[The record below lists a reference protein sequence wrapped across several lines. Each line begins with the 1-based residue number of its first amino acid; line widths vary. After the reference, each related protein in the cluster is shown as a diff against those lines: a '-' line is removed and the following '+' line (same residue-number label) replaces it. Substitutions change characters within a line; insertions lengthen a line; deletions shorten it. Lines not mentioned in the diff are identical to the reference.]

1 MSHESPTED
10 GSPGPPADGSG
21 AEPSRAGGEAFPPPA
36 GFAIGHWTAPEAR
49 TGCTVVL
56 PPAGTRAGV
65 DVRGGGPGT
74 RETEIIG
81 PLANPEEATAVL
93 FTGGS
98 AHGLAAADGVMRWCE
113 ERGRGYRTPG
123 GVVPLVP
130 AAVIYDLGGG
140 AEPFRPGPE
149 QGYAACEAART
160 GVPER
165 GSVGAARGAAV
176 AKARGREHASPGG
189 AGYAAALSGEGETVA
204 ALAIVNAT
212 GDVIGE
218 RGQLLAGPR
227 GPDEEMLR
235 SVELLAAAGGPPGWR
250 EAADAER
257 QGTTL
262 VCVLTDAGLDK
273 SACSKVARMASAGL
287 ARAIDPVFT
296 PFDGDVVFCL
306 ASGEV
311 APSPWLVMRIGV
323 MAATVVAA
331 AIRDGVRRAASGDR

>member
-1 MSHESPTED
+1 MSDPLPLPE
-10 GSPGPPADGSG
+10 
-21 AEPSRAGGEAFPPPA
+21 
-36 GFAIGHWTAPEAR
+36 GFAVGHWTAEEAR

-81 PLANPEEATAVL
+81 PLANPEEATGVL

-113 ERGRGYRTPG
+113 ERGRGYATPG
-123 GVVPLVP
+123 GIVPLVP
-130 AAVIYDLGGG
+130 AAVIYDLTAGTEPLRPA
-140 AEPFRPGPE
+140 AEH
-149 QGYAACEAART
+149 GYAACEAARA

-176 AKARGREHASPGG
+176 GKARGREHASPGG
-189 AGYAAALSGEGETVA
+189 VGYAALRSGAGETVA
-204 ALAIVNAT
+204 ALAVVNAT
-212 GDVIGE
+212 GDVIGAD
-218 RGQLLAGPR
+218 GSLIAGPR
-227 GPDEEMLR
+227 GDDGEMLR
-235 SVELLAAAGGPPGWR
+235 SVDLLAAIEGPPAWAE
-250 EAADAER
+250 EADR

-273 SACSKVARMASAGL
+273 AGCAKVARMASAGV

-306 ASGEV
+306 ASGELD
-311 APSPWLVMRIGV
+311 PGPWTVMRVGTL
-323 MAATVVAA
+323 AATAVAA
-331 AIRDGVRRAASGDR
+331 AIRDAVTTRS